1 MRAIPRCHID
11 NVNKINA
18 RTCLRKPRAISI
30 SSVVDCLRMIGVR
43 CEAAGATARPA
54 GDGSR
59 EEHDD
64 EDSGD
69 LDDWQLRTL

>member
-1 MRAIPRCHID
+1 M
-11 NVNKINA
+11 
-18 RTCLRKPRAISI
+18 T
-30 SSVVDCLRMIGVR
+30 GVR
-43 CEAAGATARPA
+43 LEAAGATARPA